1 MNQKEIYGAI
11 EFVDHE
17 VRFVL
22 GEFHNNQLNI
32 LKTESLFTDAIDKI
46 EIVDMQKL
54 VNNVKEVI
62 NTASEKMGFKI
73 NKVLLLIPSYSINRY
88 SKRVKIVNKKD
99 EAYFTKK
106 HISKTVSQAL
116 DLEYND
122 DEVLINQVVNRYII
136 DGVSS
141 SKLNLDKKISE
152 IQVDVDIYTG
162 PKALIFD
169 YLSVIEAAGFKVLD
183 IVLDT
188 YAMAMEMALLDHSRN
203 KNIILL
209 KYERKNLTMSLLSR
223 RRIISSLMID
233 LGYCALTEAIIK
245 DNNISE
251 KNAEK
256 LILTNNYLA
265 IEDNQKV
272 PVFLYSEGN
281 ETKSIDDNYLHN
293 LLMPVL
299 EKQFNEISEMIKEI
313 IDKDSSEVYITG
325 KGASIFSLSSVCQKI
340 LNCKT
345 KVYTPQI
352 LGARK
357 GSLVSCLG
365 AIYAYKDES
374 IFDSSKDNSIDD
386 LEFRQE
392 VNIKSSISTSPKDE
406 MEDSMANRFMELFKL
421 NKDN

>member
-1 MNQKEIYGAI
+1 M
-11 EFVDHE
+11 
-17 VRFVL
+17 

-141 SKLNLDKKISE
+141 SKLNLDKNISE

-251 KNAEK
+251 KNA
-256 LILTNNYLA
+256 
-265 IEDNQKV
+265 
-272 PVFLYSEGN
+272 
-281 ETKSIDDNYLHN
+281 
-293 LLMPVL
+293 
-299 EKQFNEISEMIKEI
+299 
-313 IDKDSSEVYITG
+313 
-325 KGASIFSLSSVCQKI
+325 SVRAQ
-340 LNCKT
+340 
-345 KVYTPQI
+345 
-352 LGARK
+352 
-357 GSLVSCLG
+357 
-365 AIYAYKDES
+365 
-374 IFDSSKDNSIDD
+374 
-386 LEFRQE
+386 
-392 VNIKSSISTSPKDE
+392 
-406 MEDSMANRFMELFKL
+406 
-421 NKDN
+421 